1 MHCFLW
7 GKKVVRTGLGL
18 SNLGH
23 DLGAIRDRNK
33 NKNCEGN
40 NWTHPKN
47 LNEPNRKRSQKFV
60 GEWESNS
67 IKIFYIRKIKTQ
79 KKKKKLC
86 VYRIVS
92 HTVYCHH
99 QPFNL
104 SHSHTKQ

>member
-67 IKIFYIRKIKTQ
+67 IKIFYTRKIKTQ
-79 KKKKKLC
+79 KRKKKKVCL
-86 VYRIVS
+86 
-92 HTVYCHH
+92 
-99 QPFNL
+99 
-104 SHSHTKQ
+104 